1 MMKFQINEKTI
12 FIVGFDGDYQ
22 YDPYEADE
30 TPISADESEFLETMH
45 LDGYGD
51 HLSKYIV
58 ELTSYPWVDRS
69 NIDQII
75 DFMRLTYPDNK
86 INWKETL
93 NYLEGYK

>member
-1 MMKFQINEKTI
+1 MLKFYITKNTI
-12 FIVGFDGDYQ
+12 YISEFNAN
-22 YDPYEADE
+22 YDHDPFESDE
-30 TPISADESEFLETMH
+30 TLIQVGVSEFLETMH
-45 LDGYGD
+45 MDGYGA
-51 HLSKYIV
+51 HISKYIV

-69 NIDQII
+69 QVDQII